1 MIDMWDKRV
10 AAMSSGHSITTQ
22 LQLEDMAQSEDLT
35 VFCPPGITVETAKY
49 PILMSGILASTQP
62 AEFLSI
68 YDHPTAWRGLDREA
82 IITMRRQ
89 LYRFLI
95 PTDAR
100 SLVPK
105 EIIESLQQIALS
117 VSPVA
122 IGVEASTLPPRRLQS
137 IPGQLPMGTDVHV
150 KSFELLSEPEISRVA
165 QKITQ
170 KDIPA
175 IEGINQLFEYDYAL
189 EQVTRLIAL
198 GLLGMHKHRKLV
210 PMKNAFKIA
219 IDSYIDN
226 AILRLS
232 EKPFSSTLRIQQSN
246 LFGDTF
252 ILVSKPGQARVDYLQ
267 MEVSTERVLRNFNF
281 ESKHFGSSNAKAS
294 LYGSHARMPAYQE
307 MVKRNESSHI
317 FIFHLTRDNKN
328 DIFGPWIARA
338 GVEEAFCGESL
349 ELNSISNLEA
359 ILDALLYPNLKYW
372 AEGTPLLKR
381 LELEQS
387 STLEHYL

>member
-1 MIDMWDKRV
+1 
-10 AAMSSGHSITTQ
+10 MSSGQSVTTQ
-22 LQLEDMAQSEDLT
+22 LQLGDTTHQEDLT

-82 IITMRRQ
+82 IISMRRQ
-89 LYRFLI
+89 LYRFLV

-105 EIIESLQQIALS
+105 DVVESLQQIALS

-122 IGVEASTLPPRRLQS
+122 IGVEAPTLPPRRLHS
-137 IPGQLPMGTDVHV
+137 FPGQLPMGSDILV
-150 KSFELLSEPEISRVA
+150 KSFDIRSEPEISRVA
-165 QKITQ
+165 QKISQ

-175 IEGINQLFEYDYAL
+175 SEAICQLFDYDYAL
-189 EQVTRLIAL
+189 EQIARLLAV

-210 PMKNAFKIA
+210 PIKNAFKIS

-226 AILRLS
+226 ALLDLS
-232 EKPFSSTLRIQQSN
+232 EKPSSSTIRIHQSS
-246 LFGDTF
+246 LFGDSF
-252 ILVSKPGQARVDYLQ
+252 IVVSAPGEPRVDYFQ
-267 MEVSTERVLRNFNF
+267 MEISQDRVQRHHSI
-281 ESKHFGSSNAKAS
+281 ESVHYGSSNAKAS
-294 LYGSHARMPAYQE
+294 LYASHARFSSYQE
-307 MVKRNESSHI
+307 MMRQNESSHV
-317 FIFHLTRDNKN
+317 FVFHLNRDNRN
-328 DIFGPWIARA
+328 STFGPWIARA
-338 GVEEAFCGESL
+338 GVQEAYCGEGV
-349 ELNSISNLEA
+349 EIDSIANFEI
-359 ILDALLYPNLKYW
+359 ILDALLYPKLPIW

-381 LELEQS
+381 LGFEPS